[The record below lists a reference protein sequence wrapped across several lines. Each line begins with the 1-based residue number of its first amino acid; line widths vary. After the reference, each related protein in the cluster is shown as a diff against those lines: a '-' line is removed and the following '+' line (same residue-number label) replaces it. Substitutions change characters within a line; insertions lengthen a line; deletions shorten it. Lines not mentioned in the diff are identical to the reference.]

1 MLSSV
6 SLIRRFGGER
16 EANSKTAFKAAR
28 YTSLPSTAA
37 LSNSEFKRRHC
48 EGMKIAGGPRLHH
61 ECGTKVTFDEYQDL
75 SEEALENTLSA
86 AYKHVYGNAH
96 VMENERSASLE
107 AQLRDGRIEVQ
118 EFVRGLAKSDFYKKN
133 FYDQCSPERTIELD
147 FKHILGRTPHDQ
159 CEIAK
164 YIEIQASKGHNAV
177 IDSMLDSAEYSEIF
191 GRHTVPYMRSWLSQ
205 AGSAQSAFN
214 RTAAISLGYAYSD
227 KAIGMYSK
235 LSQSLKTGQ
244 ADSIVFP
251 HAAKLSFR
259 GMNLILK
266 SETPPAWMRKSA
278 TVITIAGLIEVSR
291 IVLTVAF
298 SALSS

>member
-1 MLSSV
+1 MLSSTSV
-6 SLIRRFGGER
+6 ITSFGGER
-16 EANSKTAFKAAR
+16 ETKPSISFKSGQ
-28 YTSLPSTAA
+28 TKSSQSAA
-37 LSNSEFKRRHC
+37 LCNSEFQRRQC
-48 EGMKIAGGPRLHH
+48 EGMKLAIGPRLHDQ
-61 ECGTKVTFDEYQDL
+61 CGTKVTFEEFPDI
-75 SEEALENTLSA
+75 SPEALEKAISA
-86 AYKHVYGNAH
+86 AYQHVYGNAH
-96 VMENERSASLE
+96 VMDNERSSSLE
-107 AQLRDGRIEVQ
+107 AQLKDGRISIQ
-118 EFVRGLAKSDFYKKN
+118 DFVRGLAKSDFYKKN
-133 FYDQCSPERTIELD
+133 FYDKCSPERTIELD

-191 GRHTVPYMRSWLSQ
+191 GRHTVPYMKSWLSQ

-227 KAIGMYSK
+227 KAIGMHSK

>member
-75 SEEALENTLSA
+75 SEEALENALSA

-133 FYDQCSPERTIELD
+133 FYDKCSPERTIELD

-159 CEIAK
+159 REITK
-164 YIEIQASKGHNAV
+164 NIEIQAANGHHAV
-177 IDSMLDSAEYSEIF
+177 IDSMLDSAEYAETF

-214 RTAAISLGYAYSD
+214 RTAAICLGYAFSD
-227 KAIGMYSK
+227 KAIGISSK
-235 LSQSLKTGQ
+235 LSQGLKTGK
-244 ADSIVFP
+244 AESIAFP
-251 HAAKLSFR
+251 HASKLNFS
-259 GMNLILK
+259 GANLILK
-266 SETPPAWMRKSA
+266 RGKPAAWIRKSA
-278 TVITIAGLIEVSR
+278 TVLTIAGIIEVTR
-291 IVLTVAF
+291 IIVTIAYSAF
-298 SALSS
+298 SS